1 MSSTKQLKKSNKSK
15 ETEDTEIT
23 TTTQPT
29 AQPQSTT
36 APEGS
41 RQADTPTSGGG
52 SKSSKAGPETPDDGE
67 ASVEATRKRKH
78 DSDEGGYEGELY
90 TCI

>member
-1 MSSTKQLKKSNKSK
+1 MASTKQLKKSSKSK

-23 TTTQPT
+23 TITQPT
-29 AQPQSTT
+29 AQPQATT
-36 APEGS
+36 APEES

-52 SKSSKAGPETPDDGE
+52 SKSGKAGPETPDHGE
-67 ASVEATRKRKH
+67 ASLEATRKRKH
-78 DSDEGGYEGELY
+78 DSDEGCYVGELY

>member
-1 MSSTKQLKKSNKSK
+1 MASTKQLKKFKKSK

-41 RQADTPTSGGG
+41 RQADTPTSGG